1 MIGTEQSFNVRIAI
15 LKLLSWSRDF
25 GVKCGTCLLMV
36 ILASLEK
43 GISLA
48 FNKKMKQKMWKED
61 QSTS

>member
-36 ILASLEK
+36 ILASLNGEGYLL
-43 GISLA
+43 GI
-48 FNKKMKQKMWKED
+48 Q
-61 QSTS
+61 